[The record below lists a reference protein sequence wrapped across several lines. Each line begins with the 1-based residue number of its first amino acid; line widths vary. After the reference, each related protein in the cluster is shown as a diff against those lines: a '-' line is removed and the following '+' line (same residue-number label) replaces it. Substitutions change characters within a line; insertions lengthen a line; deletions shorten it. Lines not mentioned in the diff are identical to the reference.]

1 MTVGSK
7 QAQRLMMN
15 GERAACLVKVKQE
28 VRSLRDDETLC
39 GYSLLF
45 QGSDLLK
52 EGGQM
57 HDHAIAHHAL
67 SALAQDPRG
76 HQVQRILLPTTV
88 VYCVASIRTP
98 LQTTVCLK
106 WLPY

>member
-1 MTVGSK
+1 
-7 QAQRLMMN
+7 MN